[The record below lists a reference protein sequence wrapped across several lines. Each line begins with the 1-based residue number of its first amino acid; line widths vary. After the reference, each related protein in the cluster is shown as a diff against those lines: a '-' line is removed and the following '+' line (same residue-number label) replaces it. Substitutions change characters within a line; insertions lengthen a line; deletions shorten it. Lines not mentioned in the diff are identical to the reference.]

1 MTSRTVLITGGA
13 HRIGAAITR
22 DLHEHGMDVVIHY
35 HQSLA
40 EAEKLAED
48 LNGKRSDSA
57 YLVHGDLLD
66 FENYSEII
74 DQAYGFKNRLDV
86 LINNA
91 SSFFPTPLGQIS
103 LQQWQ
108 NLIGVNMQAPL
119 FLAQLAADHLAAN
132 KGCIINLTDIHAIRP
147 MKDFPVYSSAK
158 AGLEML
164 TKALARELGSDIRV
178 NGLSLG
184 AVLWPE
190 NMNQEKKDDILKQT
204 TLKRR
209 GELIDVTNAIRFL
222 INDADYMTG
231 QILTIDGGRTLYS

>member
-164 TKALARELGSDIRV
+164 TRALARELGSDIRV

-209 GELIDVTNAIRFL
+209 GELIDVANAIRFL

>member
-57 YLVHGDLLD
+57 YLVHGDLMD

-119 FLAQLAADHLAAN
+119 FLAQLAADFLAAN
-132 KGCIINLTDIHAIRP
+132 KGCIINMTDIHAIRP

-204 TLKRR
+204 TLNRR
-209 GELIDVTNAIRFL
+209 GELVDVANAIRFL

>member
-1 MTSRTVLITGGA
+1 MTSRTVLITGAA

-22 DLHEHGMDVVIHY
+22 DLHEHDMDVIIHY

-40 EAEKLAED
+40 AAEELAED

-204 TLKRR
+204 TLNRR
-209 GELIDVTNAIRFL
+209 GELVDVANAIRFL

>member
-22 DLHEHGMDVVIHY
+22 DLHEHSMDVVIHY

-57 YLVHGDLLD
+57 YLVHGDLMD

-209 GELIDVTNAIRFL
+209 GELIDVANAIRFL

>member
-119 FLAQLAADHLAAN
+119 FLAQLAADHLTAN

-164 TKALARELGSDIRV
+164 TRALARELGSDIRV

-209 GELIDVTNAIRFL
+209 GELIDVANAIRFL

>member
-119 FLAQLAADHLAAN
+119 FLAQLAADHLTAN

-164 TKALARELGSDIRV
+164 TRALARELGSDIRV